1 MDSFYSF
8 GGNEIHDMIKSCFG
22 LILEAPHGQTDSNIK
37 KNAKLK
43 VILIPVFFLNQIF
56 VCNKRV
62 IGLKTYV

>member
-1 MDSFYSF
+1 MDSFYCF
-8 GGNEIHDMIKSCFG
+8 GRNETRDMIKSCFG
-22 LILEAPHGQTDSNIK
+22 FIFEAPQRQTDSNIK

-43 VILIPVFFLNQIF
+43 VILISLFLNRIF